1 MCRTQILLKTNKDSE
16 YFLKKPLG
24 NHHIFV
30 QGDYQDELK
39 LISEIFNLEPL
50 SSSKIF

>member
-1 MCRTQILLKTNKDSE
+1 MCRTQILVKTNKDSE

-30 QGDYQDELK
+30 QGDYQDEQK
-39 LISEIFNLEPL
+39 QFQKIFNLKTL
-50 SSSKIF
+50 SSS